1 MPLGTI
7 YSLDNLPTFPKG
19 TRDTSTLYSCAVAHT
34 AAEHWHAHR
43 KDFWTRLYRGAMKT
57 TKMLQRLEM
66 VA

>member
-19 TRDTSTLYSCAVAHT
+19 TRDTSTFYSCAVAHT
-34 AAEHWHAHR
+34 AAEHTER
-43 KDFWTRLYRGAMKT
+43 IFGLYRAAMKT